1 MKKET
6 QEIKVL
12 KIVGSRK
19 DLKTFEVMD
28 RGLRQYITDSSRF
41 LRKLAEKG
49 FVIGERVDGKSYK
62 KWNITRAGKDFLGG
76 LNDWN

>member
-12 KIVGSRK
+12 KIVESRK

-49 FVIGERVDGKSYK
+49 FVVGERVDGKTYK
-62 KWNITRAGKDFLGG
+62 KWNITNAGKKY
-76 LNDWN
+76 LNDLQSL